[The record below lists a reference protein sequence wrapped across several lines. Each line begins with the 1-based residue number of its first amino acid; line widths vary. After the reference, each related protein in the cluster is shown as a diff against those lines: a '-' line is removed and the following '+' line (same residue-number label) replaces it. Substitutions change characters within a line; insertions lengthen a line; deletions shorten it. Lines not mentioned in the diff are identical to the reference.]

1 MKHSVE
7 KRMLGIF
14 AVMLV
19 LIIGA
24 SMVLSYRSALALE
37 LQHDRGFAQSAALTW
52 NSLFN
57 DTPLKDLRDPAK
69 KTLYEETRRELRHVC
84 SSLNLS
90 YMYLY
95 TVDKNEVRHY
105 VMTCAANENDDA
117 IVAELLG
124 LGATSSSPLTPQE
137 RALLNYE
144 MIDDYDMLDNQFGK
158 MAVYVTSYID
168 SEGEMV
174 LIGMDISVDVR
185 NDAIAKQFWSLFL
198 PIAAL
203 MVLAFGLL
211 FFLIRRRI
219 IKPLRV
225 VAQHISQFDPSKEDV
240 PLDLHSQDE
249 IQKIADAFT
258 VMSEDIRTYI
268 DRIAAVTAEQEYNR
282 AQLDAAQ
289 RIQYGMVPAS
299 FRFEREGVDVSGLMK
314 PAKEVGGDFYDC
326 FTLRT
331 GQVCALIAD
340 VSGKGMAGALFMALS
355 KNLVRDRIRQYEDP
369 GVALNS
375 VNEELCAQN
384 PEGMFVTVFAL
395 LLDPL
400 TGTVQYAN
408 AGHNPPLLLKNGT
421 AFYLKPDPGVAL
433 GLFDDAA
440 IRTETMHLACGD
452 GILLYT
458 DGVTEAINA
467 DRRFYG
473 TARLESLLDG
483 GSASD
488 SAAVTELVRA
498 SLSDFMR
505 GCEQFDD
512 ITAVALF
519 NRGENARTPLKLSL
533 DGFSP
538 LKQAILTRCA
548 GHARAKKIVLA
559 CEEAF
564 VNIVKYSGATEA
576 DYLCRTEG
584 GLLTVELRDN
594 GVRFDPFAAPVKE
607 DDDFLSMD
615 EGGLGIRF
623 IRTIAPNA
631 AWSYEDGRNVLT
643 MPFDIK

>member
-69 KTLYEETRRELRHVC
+69 KTLYEETRRELRYIC

-225 VAQHISQFDPSKEDV
+225 VAKHISQFDPSKEDV

-488 SAAVTELVRA
+488 SAAVTELLRA

-548 GHARAKKIVLA
+548 GRARAKKIVLA

-576 DYLCRTEG
+576 DYL
-584 GLLTVELRDN
+584 
-594 GVRFDPFAAPVKE
+594 
-607 DDDFLSMD
+607 
-615 EGGLGIRF
+615 
-623 IRTIAPNA
+623 
-631 AWSYEDGRNVLT
+631 
-643 MPFDIK
+643 